1 MYDFAP
7 NSLQFCTKFITIS
20 HQILYDLAPNSLRF
34 RTKFIKMS
42 QQTFTLILMISH
54 QNCYDFAPNQE
65 FIWDKIR
72 PKYP

>member
-34 RTKFIKMS
+34 RTKFIA
-42 QQTFTLILMISH
+42 ILH
-54 QNCYDFAPNQE
+54 
-65 FIWDKIR
+65 KIEIEA
-72 PKYP
+72 KL